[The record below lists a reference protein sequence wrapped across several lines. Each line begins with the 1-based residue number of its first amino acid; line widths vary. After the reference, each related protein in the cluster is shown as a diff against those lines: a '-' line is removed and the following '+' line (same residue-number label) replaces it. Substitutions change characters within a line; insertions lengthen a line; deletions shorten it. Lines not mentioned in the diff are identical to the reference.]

1 MNMTDINNSSIHIKD
16 YMAVLRRR
24 KWIFISFFMI
34 TVTTITIG
42 TFKQQNVYRATATVI
57 VDSKSPEVLSG
68 RDVKNVVE
76 LGESDYGGY
85 RDYMETQQEI
95 IKSRR
100 LAHAVIKKLKL
111 LDQEEF
117 KKAKDP
123 LDALLKKLDVKP
135 VRDTRMLEIQ
145 IEDKNPEQAALI
157 VNEFAKSYAD
167 SNIAL
172 KMKMTNQAQEWLE
185 QEVEKQKRKVTE
197 SEFRLQRYKEENNIV
212 STESQKNITSDSLE
226 RLNASYVDAQK
237 RRLQTEATY
246 RSLLDKEG
254 KVFLENLPSLLTD
267 NKTLLQLKNDYLK
280 QEALLTEYNKVY
292 KRKHPKMVYLLDN
305 IAYLSSRIKNEV
317 ENDYK
322 SVLEEESRL
331 KIALSEEKTK
341 ALELDRKI
349 IKYSALQRE
358 IDTNDRVL
366 EIVLNRLKET
376 SISSQIQAN
385 NVRVQD
391 FAEVPLRP
399 VRPMKALNIA
409 LSILLG
415 FVGGI
420 ALALFS
426 EYMDTTLKDPAEI
439 AALLQIPVL
448 GSVPRVKTDGKGIKK
463 KIDIDRIVE
472 KDPHS
477 LAAEAYRSIRT
488 SLLFSINHSSSAKS
502 IVITSSVPREGKT
515 LSAVNLAI
523 MIANSGEKVLLVDA
537 DMRKPR
543 VHTVF
548 NDKNETGLSDFL
560 SGKKDLNS
568 IIKYSGIDNLCIVT
582 SGKSTHKPAEL
593 LSSDNMKLFLND
605 TASQFSKIIFDTPPI
620 ALVTDAQ
627 ILSSICT
634 GVVLI
639 AEGSKATKP
648 LLNRSKELLEKVE
661 AKILGIIVNNT
672 SLAKDPYSYQRYY
685 YGKYYSSV

>member
-1 MNMTDINNSSIHIKD
+1 MNMNDINSTIHIKD
-16 YMAVLRRR
+16 YMAILRRR
-24 KWIFISFFMI
+24 KWISISFFLI

-42 TFKQQNVYRATATVI
+42 TFKQQNVYRAAATVI
-57 VDSKSPEVLSG
+57 VDSRSPEVLSG

-117 KKAKDP
+117 KKAEDP
-123 LDALLKKLDVKP
+123 LDTLLKKLEVKS

-145 IEDKNPEQAALI
+145 IEDKNPKQAALI

-167 SNIAL
+167 SNVAL

-185 QEVEKQKRKVTE
+185 QEVEEQKRKVTE
-197 SEFRLQRYKEENNIV
+197 SEFKLQRYKEENNIV
-212 STESQKNITSDSLE
+212 STENQKNITNDSLE
-226 RLNASYVDAQK
+226 RLNAGYVDAQK

-246 RSLLDKEG
+246 KSLLDKEG

-280 QEALLTEYNKVY
+280 QEALLTEYKKVY
-292 KRKHPKMVYLLDN
+292 KHKHPKMISLLDN
-305 IAYLSSRIKNEV
+305 INYLSSRIKNEV
-317 ENDYK
+317 ENDYN
-322 SVLEEESRL
+322 SALEEESKL
-331 KIALSEEKTK
+331 KIALNEEKKK

-349 IKYSALQRE
+349 INYSALQRE
-358 IDTNDRVL
+358 INTNERVL
-366 EIVLNRLKET
+366 EIVLNRLKEM

-391 FAEVPLRP
+391 FAEVPIKP

-415 FVGGI
+415 FIGGI

-448 GSVPRVKTDGKGIKK
+448 GSVPRVKTDGKNINK

-472 KDPHS
+472 KDSHS

-488 SLLFSINHSSSAKS
+488 NLLFSINHSNAAAKS

-515 LSAVNLAI
+515 LTAVNLAM
-523 MIANSGEKVLLVDA
+523 MIANSGERVLLVDA

-548 NDKNETGLSDFL
+548 NDKNEAGLSDFL
-560 SGKKDLNS
+560 LGKKDFNS
-568 IIKYSGIDNLCIVT
+568 IIKYSGIDNLYIVT

-593 LSSDNMKLFLND
+593 LSSGNMKLFLD
-605 TASQFSKIIFDTPPI
+605 DAVSQFSKIIFDTPPI

-634 GVVLI
+634 GVVLV

-661 AKILGIIVNNT
+661 ANILGVIVNNT

>member
-1 MNMTDINNSSIHIKD
+1 MNMTDINSSIHIKD

-24 KWIFISFFMI
+24 KWIFISFFLI

-123 LDALLKKLDVKP
+123 LDAILKKLDVKS

-145 IEDKNPEQAALI
+145 IEDKNPKQAALI
-157 VNEFAKSYAD
+157 ANEFAKSYED

-172 KMKMTNQAQEWLE
+172 KMKMTNQAQEWLK
-185 QEVEKQKRKVTE
+185 QEVENQKSKVTE
-197 SEFRLQRYKEENNIV
+197 SEFKLQRYKEENNIV
-212 STESQKNITSDSLE
+212 STENQKNITSDSLE
-226 RLNASYVDAQK
+226 RLNASYIDAQK
-237 RRLQTEATY
+237 RRLQTETTY

-254 KVFLENLPSLLTD
+254 GVFLENLPSLLTD

-280 QEALLTEYNKVY
+280 QESLLTEYKKVY
-292 KRKHPKMVYLLDN
+292 KHKHPKMVYLLDN
-305 IAYLSSRIKNEV
+305 ITYLSSRIKNEV

-322 SVLEEESRL
+322 SALEEENKL
-331 KIALSEEKTK
+331 KIALSEEKKK

-358 IDTNDRVL
+358 INTNDRVL
-366 EIVLNRLKET
+366 EIVLNRLKEM
-376 SISSQIQAN
+376 SISNQIQAN

-415 FVGGI
+415 LVGGI

-472 KDPHS
+472 KDSHS

-488 SLLFSINHSSSAKS
+488 NLLFSINHSSSAKS

-523 MIANSGEKVLLVDA
+523 MIANSGERVLLVDA

-548 NDKNETGLSDFL
+548 NDENETGLSDFL

-568 IIKYSGIDNLCIVT
+568 IIKYSGIDNLYIVT

-593 LSSDNMKLFLND
+593 LSSGNMKLFLNE

-685 YGKYYSSV
+685 YGKYYNSV